1 MSRVWSKEPR
11 LTSFSDN
18 LLGWYDHHQRSLPW
32 RSDDPNPYYV
42 WLSEIMLQQTT
53 VKTVIPYFLKFIET
67 WPTLQDLATSSL
79 DDVLV
84 AWQGLGYY
92 SRARNLHK
100 CSQQLISKHAGQF
113 PKDEKQLLQL
123 PGIGPY
129 TAAAIRSIAY
139 DQPAAAV
146 DGNVIRVLARYCA
159 LTEPR
164 PQLDKKVRERL
175 VAFLPDKKCGDF
187 TQAMMELGALVCRP
201 KSPDCEACPL
211 QGHCRSVNDP
221 ESLPTASIKKK
232 LPTRYAVAY
241 LVQREDGAIL
251 LRKRDE
257 KGMLGGMMEVPT
269 TPWLDQKPGP
279 NVVKSHAPL
288 EVVGWEVLEGYVK
301 HTFSHF
307 HFHIHVNRI
316 QVSDQSDHH
325 QAVWVQRENL
335 HQKALPTVMKKVIS
349 FGLEKVK

>member
-1 MSRVWSKEPR
+1 MSRVWSKESR

-18 LLGWYDHHQRSLPW
+18 LLGWYGHHQRSLPW
-32 RSDDPNPYYV
+32 RSDDPNPYHV

-53 VKTVIPYFLKFIET
+53 VKTVIPYFLHFIKK
-67 WPTLQDLATSSL
+67 WPTLQDLAAASL

-100 CSQQLISKHAGQF
+100 CACEVVTGYGGQF
-113 PKDEKQLLQL
+113 PKDEKQLLTL

-129 TAAAIRSIAY
+129 TAAAISSIVY

-146 DGNVIRVLARYCA
+146 DGNVIRVLARYFA
-159 LTEPR
+159 LAEPR
-164 PQLDKKVRERL
+164 PLLDKRVKEKLVTLLPGER
-175 VAFLPDKKCGDF
+175 CGDF

-201 KSPDCEACPL
+201 KAPDCEGCPL
-211 QGHCRSVNDP
+211 QHDCQSIDDP
-221 ESLPTASIKKK
+221 QSLPTPTAKKQ
-232 LPTRYAVAY
+232 LPIRYAVAY
-241 LVQREDGAIL
+241 FVQQQNGTIL

-269 TPWLDQKPGP
+269 TPWLDQKPGA

-288 EVVGWEVLEGYVK
+288 ETEEWEELEGFVK

-307 HFHIHVNRI
+307 HFHIY
-316 QVSDQSDHH
+316 VSRVKVLEHADYNQGE
-325 QAVWVQRENL
+325 WVHTEDL
-335 HQKALPTVMKKVIS
+335 HRKALPTVMKKVIS
-349 FGLEKVK
+349 FGLE